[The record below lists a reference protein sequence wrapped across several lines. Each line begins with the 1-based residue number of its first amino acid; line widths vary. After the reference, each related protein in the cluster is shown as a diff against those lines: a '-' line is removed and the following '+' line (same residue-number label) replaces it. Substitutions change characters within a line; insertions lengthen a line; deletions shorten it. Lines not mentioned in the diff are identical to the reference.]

1 MLGYAIDDKRM
12 IRYSLVELIAPG
24 SKKDKQIL
32 EGLISILMNDSE
44 NEECI
49 KELCNGQLDIN
60 GNMYLQL
67 MDLTSPSTLKL
78 P

>member
-12 IRYSLVELIAPG
+12 IRSSLVELIAPR
-24 SKKDKQIL
+24 SNKDKQIL

-44 NEECI
+44 NEEAV

-67 MDLTSPSTLKL
+67 MDLTSPNTQKL